1 MIINGDSL
9 KCVDKIYDRLYE
21 IPKIKYISVYFRRDD
36 IPSKY
41 KGRVAVEELDR
52 LGEAYTTDYQLI
64 LYNENKEEEVLVESA
79 NCGYGG
85 TGPYATDSILQI
97 LDIKIDYGIIYEKKK
112 IEMLEVNQYH
122 DLGVFVS
129 NIDKPLIIRAKFKSA
144 YSKWDTMKKLFIL
157 GTRGGLPKE
166 IENRCFNTSYNYLFD
181 KELENYKTNNLLIID
196 EGLKRIG
203 HEGIEIVIEK
213 ILKDNSF
220 EYTIDEYK
228 SK

>member
-1 MIINGDSL
+1 MIIYGDSL
-9 KCVDKIYDRLYE
+9 KCVDKIYERLYE
-21 IPKIKYISVYFRRDD
+21 IPKIKYISVYFHRDD
-36 IPSKY
+36 IPSQY
-41 KGRVAVEELDR
+41 KGRAAIEELNR

-85 TGPYATDSILQI
+85 TGPYATDSILQL
-97 LDIKIDYGIIYEKKK
+97 LDIKIDYDIIYEKKK

-122 DLGVFVS
+122 DLGILVS

-144 YSKWDTMKKLFIL
+144 YSKWNTLKNLFVL
-157 GTRGGLPKE
+157 GARGVLPKE
-166 IENRCFNTSYNYLFD
+166 IENRYFHTSYNYLFD

-196 EGLKRIG
+196 EELKT
-203 HEGIEIVIEK
+203 IESNSIKIIIEK
-213 ILKDNSF
+213 ILKDNSI